1 MAQDAVAV
9 LGHHD
14 VDADRVAGVALR
26 HTKFEGR
33 GARDLRHV
41 DRVRQVIVSRFAVTA
56 EILAVLRDEHA
67 LGEHGLRPAAVERV
81 DELNIG
87 DVARRDRAEIV
98 KAVLTRSVERRHLDD
113 LTAVKAGGDRLA
125 HDVVD
130 MADGEQIL
138 GVDVVRA
145 DGHEIAPRLI
155 LAAVDKEGKVINEG
169 AGAEIDVHA
178 GAELGAHLVGV
189 HALVVGHGA
198 ADAVGRELTAEAV
211 RRMALQEHAAAQ
223 ALVDDG
229 VHTLAVL
236 NDADIVHD
244 LGDADD
250 VVHVQQLA
258 DFLGEE
264 LSAGVFHAGHSRDAR
279 RSEHV
284 LAEPGLFRIGEHE
297 AHAVEA
303 HDVADLV
310 RVGADGR
317 RAPRQDGAGEILG
330 DHHRA
335 LDVHVRVDVAGDQ
348 VTALTVVVRLR
359 RQDGLLPFFT
369 HQNDKS
375 VQYVDTGR
383 IDLSRND
390 IEKLHVA
397 DRQIARDP
405 THGRLNEA
413 RAILCL
419 ACTHQNPSLKS

>member
-1 MAQDAVAV
+1 
-9 LGHHD
+9 
-14 VDADRVAGVALR
+14 
-26 HTKFEGR
+26 
-33 GARDLRHV
+33 
-41 DRVRQVIVSRFAVTA
+41 
-56 EILAVLRDEHA
+56 
-67 LGEHGLRPAAVERV
+67 
-81 DELNIG
+81 
-87 DVARRDRAEIV
+87 
-98 KAVLTRSVERRHLDD
+98 
-113 LTAVKAGGDRLA
+113 
-125 HDVVD
+125 

-145 DGHEIAPRLI
+145 DGHEITPRLI

-169 AGAEIDVHA
+169 AGAKVDVHA

-198 ADAVGRELTAEAV
+198 ADAVGRKLTAEAI

-229 VHTLAVL
+229 VHALAVL
-236 NDADIVHD
+236 NDADVVHD
-244 LGDADD
+244 LGDTDD

-264 LSAGVFHAGHSRDAR
+264 LRAGVFHAGHGWNAR
-279 RSEHV
+279 RSKHV
-284 LAEPGLFRIGEHE
+284 LTELGLFRIGEHE

-310 RVGADGR
+310 RIGADGR
-317 RAPRQDGAGEILG
+317 CAPRQDGAGEILG
-330 DHHRA
+330 DHHRT
-335 LDVHVRVDVAGDQ
+335 LNVHVRVDVAGDQ
-348 VTALTVVVRLR
+348 VAALTVIVRLG
-359 RQDGLLPFFT
+359 RQDGLLPFLT
-369 HQNDKS
+369 HQNNKS

-383 IDLSRND
+383 IDFSRND

-397 DRQIARDP
+397 NRQIARDL